1 MRGAWL
7 RWGLVELPY
16 YFEQGG
22 RALWGLKQRKGS
34 LIAWIKI
41 PLAEGVSAEISQ
53 GYFSS
58 FFSRISMPCSPQ
70 TPLCICRHVPGN
82 IPEVLLSCIVS

>member
-1 MRGAWL
+1 M
-7 RWGLVELPY
+7 GLEA
-16 YFEQGG
+16 EE
-22 RALWGLKQRKGS
+22 GLSDCVDKD
-34 LIAWIKI
+34 
-41 PLAEGVSAEISQ
+41 PFEGVSVEISQ
-53 GYFSS
+53 GHFSS